1 MKKYYIY
8 KLWNTKNSKL
18 YFGQTRSPYF
28 RFQRCQ
34 YRAKKI
40 ADAIAKIGWT
50 NFHAE
55 IVYETTDKAKAD
67 EMELHYIVK
76 FDTVNNGYN
85 STYNTHYIGN
95 KKRLASSKKMQ
106 REAMSKKTW
115 YYNPKTGETF
125 RFSPEAEIPSGFI
138 PGRGN
143 FHPTNPFGH
152 NN

>member
-18 YFGQTRSPYF
+18 YIGQTTSPYY
-28 RFQRCQ
+28 RFARCH

-40 ADAIAKIGWT
+40 KDAIDSIGWS

-55 IVYETTDKAKAD
+55 IIFETSSKVKAD
-67 EMELHYIVK
+67 KMEYAFIKK

-95 KKRLASSKKMQ
+95 KHRKVASTKKQRATMQ
-106 REAMSKKTW
+106 RIKW
-115 YYNPKTGETF
+115 YYNPKTNETI
-125 RFSPEAEIPSGFI
+125 RLLPEAEVPSGFV

-143 FHPTNPFGH
+143 FHPTNPFGR